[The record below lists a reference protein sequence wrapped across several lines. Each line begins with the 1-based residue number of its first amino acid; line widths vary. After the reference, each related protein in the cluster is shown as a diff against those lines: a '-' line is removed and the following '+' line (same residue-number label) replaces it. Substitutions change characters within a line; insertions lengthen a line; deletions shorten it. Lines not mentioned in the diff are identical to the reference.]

1 MKKHQNGDTLIE
13 VMFATAIAALLI
25 IIALSAMNRSLSQ
38 IQMAVESTFVRQSID
53 SEAEVIRFIRDA
65 YMDNRSATSGS
76 AYLWKTI
83 PKKANASI
91 FGECSMDNVSNEFVI
106 KGVDS
111 SDATFSEGTGIKG
124 LSLNTSVGSS
134 ITYAKLG
141 EGIWVEAVDG
151 GSSTAG
157 KYIDFHIRACWDPP
171 FSSSTKAT
179 LGTIVR
185 QYYE

>member
-1 MKKHQNGDTLIE
+1 
-13 VMFATAIAALLI
+13 
-25 IIALSAMNRSLSQ
+25 
-38 IQMAVESTFVRQSID
+38 
-53 SEAEVIRFIRDA
+53 
-65 YMDNRSATSGS
+65 
-76 AYLWKTI
+76 
-83 PKKANASI
+83 
-91 FGECSMDNVSNEFVI
+91 MDNVSNEFVI

>member
-38 IQMAVESTFVRQSID
+38 IQMAVETTFVRQSID

-65 YMDNRSATSGS
+65 YMDNRSAASGS
-76 AYLWKTI
+76 ASLWKTI
-83 PKKANASI
+83 PTKGAASN
-91 FGECSMDNVSNEFVI
+91 FGECDMNNMDKEFI
-106 KGVDS
+106 ITGSES
-111 SDATFSEGTGIKG
+111 SDVNFSEGTGIKS

-141 EGIWVEAVDG
+141 EGIWV
-151 GSSTAG
+151 
-157 KYIDFHIRACWDPP
+157 
-171 FSSSTKAT
+171 
-179 LGTIVR
+179 
-185 QYYE
+185 